1 MKRKYILLLCILLGS
16 LSQAVAQITVN
27 DTLNYSFSL
36 YGQTR
41 RFKVAYEKKDQN
53 LVMHWTILRNMKWWI
68 GTFTMTPASLENGEN
83 FCWLQPIDGQHLTV
97 NPSETV
103 WILSQKQL
111 KQLKEKG
118 KFVGNRVTYTAQ
130 PCNETVL
137 GYKLLHAVDLV
148 EGAKIWILDYPELPL
163 IWRMQNNPVGI
174 NWKVESAHSRLP
186 DNIRKELADC
196 PEKTGSIYYA
206 YPTPEKDM
214 TIAPDGYQ
222 AFYISH
228 YGRHGSRWI
237 TDDKRYTDV
246 LDVFQDNELTPLGKE
261 VKVRLDK
268 VWADAKGNGGKLTPK
283 GARQHAGIAERMS
296 NHYPEVFKGSVRIQA
311 YSSTSDRAIKSMNAF
326 CKQLEEQNPSLTIQQ
341 DSDEKHMS
349 FMHQTSPELSAFSTK
364 DAPWRKDYMTFAAQ
378 RVKPH
383 RLMDILFTHPE
394 NIKQPHELMI
404 GLYWIASDM
413 QDTDLGLSFYDLFTQ
428 EELFGI
434 WQCINHRMY
443 VCNGNAPLNKGLAA
457 QSARPLLKHILA
469 QAEEAIQ
476 NGQWNAD
483 LRFGHDTDL
492 LRLLNLMQIENCANK
507 EKDPE
512 KYHLAWQDFRLS
524 PMAGN
529 LQLIFYR
536 NEKGDVRV
544 KVLHNEPPVTLPIND
559 EHAPYYRWEVIK
571 DYWTKSI

>member
-41 RFKVAYEKKDQN
+41 RFKVAYEKKDN
-53 LVMHWTILRNMKWWI
+53 HLIMHWTILRNMKWWI

-103 WILSQKQL
+103 WLLSQKQL
-111 KQLKEKG
+111 KQLKEEG

-214 TIAPDGYQ
+214 TTAPNGYQ

-246 LDVFQDNELTPLGKE
+246 LDVFNEHELTPLGQEIKA
-261 VKVRLDK
+261 RLK
-268 VWADAKGNGGKLTPK
+268 IVWEDAKGNGGKLTPK
-283 GARQHAGIAERMS
+283 GGRQHAAIAERMFKL
-296 NHYPEVFKGSVRIQA
+296 YPEVFQGEAQIQA
-311 YSSTSDRAIKSMNAF
+311 YASTSDRAIKSMNAF
-326 CKQLEEQNPSLTIQQ
+326 CQQLTQLNPSLHIQQ
-341 DSDEKHMS
+341 DSDERHMS
-349 FMHQTSPELSAFSTK
+349 FIHQTSPALKTFSAE
-364 DAPWRKDYMTFAAQ
+364 DASWRKDYITFAAQ
-378 RVKPH
+378 RVDPH
-383 RLMDILFTHPE
+383 RLMETLFTYPK

-413 QDTDLGLSFYDLFTQ
+413 QDTDLNLSFYDLFTQ

-443 VCNGNAPLNKGLAA
+443 VCNGNAPLNQGLAA
-457 QSARPLLKHILA
+457 KSARPLLKHILQ

-476 NGQWNAD
+476 GKKRNAD
-483 LRFGHDTDL
+483 FRFGHDTDL
-492 LRLLNLMQIENCANK
+492 LRLLNLMKIENCSNQ

-529 LQLIFYR
+529 LQLVFYR
-536 NEKGDVRV
+536 NTHGNVRV
-544 KVLHNEPPVTLPIND
+544 KVLHNEKPITLPIND
-559 EHAPYYRWEVIK
+559 EHAPYYRWEVVK
-571 DYWTKSI
+571 DFWEKQ